1 MIQQKDYY
9 ENILK
14 NVKDGTGVGR
24 GGGVGYLNSNSVTK
38 NISKL
43 NGNMNDENQIIM
55 ETQLFLNE
63 MNLAKTAYK
72 LETNNLIITNDIKK
86 HKFH

>member
-1 MIQQKDYY
+1 MKKWKNCMMQQRDYY
-9 ENILK
+9 ENLLK
-14 NVKDGTGVGR
+14 NVKDG
-24 GGGVGYLNSNSVTK
+24 GGYHNSATK

-72 LETNNLIITNDIKK
+72 LDTNNLMISNDIRKY
-86 HKFH
+86 KFH

>member
-1 MIQQKDYY
+1 MTQQKDYY

-14 NVKDGTGVGR
+14 NIKDGGEEGR
-24 GGGVGYLNSNSVTK
+24 GYLNFNSIPK